1 MLTVNSVVA
10 SVPALKIAV
19 LPEIQAAG
27 VPVPSA
33 RSPQNRSVPQIPIGV
48 VPAPGVVPLLSQKR
62 SAARSPGATR
72 PKTHASKAAL
82 STVAWRRVEVGV
94 DGTEALQTTEAEFIT
109 SVVSGALHTIPALL
123 VRES

>member
-33 RSPQNRSVPQIPIGV
+33 RSPQNRSVPQMPVGV
-48 VPAPGVVPLLSQKR
+48 TPAPGVVPLASQKR
-62 SAARSPGATR
+62 SAARSPGAAR
-72 PKTHASKAAL
+72 PRVHASKAAAL
-82 STVAWRRVEVGV
+82 NTLPRRRVEVRV
-94 DGTEALQTTEAEFIT
+94 DGTEALQTT
-109 SVVSGALHTIPALL
+109 
-123 VRES
+123 